1 MARAR
6 APQVAGDADTFC
18 GRAVVRARESIDCLY
33 NCDSPGLA
41 TEVDNGEE
49 GKEGE
54 KGEEEEV
61 VAE

>member
-6 APQVAGDADTFC
+6 PRAVAGDVDTFC
-18 GRAVVRARESIDCLY
+18 GRPVVRARETIDYLY

-54 KGEEEEV
+54 EGQEEEV
-61 VAE
+61 VGE